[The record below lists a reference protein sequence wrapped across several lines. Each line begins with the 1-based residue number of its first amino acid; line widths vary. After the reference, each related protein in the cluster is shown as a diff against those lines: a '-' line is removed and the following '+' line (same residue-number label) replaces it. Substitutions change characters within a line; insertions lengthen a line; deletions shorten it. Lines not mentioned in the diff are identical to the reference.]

1 MRKISHLTMLT
12 MAALIAAAPVCH
24 ALSPREARADI
35 LPVEDKDLAKIAV
48 EETKTRMQQYQMDD
62 GTSSNDTPN
71 VDPNSQCGTVS
82 IGNSNNGNG
91 NGNNAVASITP
102 NNTTVIV
109 TGNVYNTA
117 SCGH

>member
-24 ALSPREARADI
+24 ALSPREARAEI
-35 LPVEDKDLAKIAV
+35 LPVEDKDLAKIDV
-48 EETKTRMQQYQMDD
+48 QETKTRMQQYQMDD
-62 GTSSNDTPN
+62 GTSGDDTPN

-82 IGNSNNGNG
+82 IGNSNNN
-91 NGNNAVASITP
+91 NSNNAVASITP
-102 NNTTVIV
+102 TNTTVIV